1 MSMMGLRERI
11 AGWSPDQRLIGVCAL
26 AMGVLITW
34 GSFAQVDE
42 ITRGTGRIIP
52 SSQAQ
57 LVQAAE
63 PSVVS
68 EILVRSGERVSR
80 GQVLVRLDD
89 TMADSELG
97 QLEAE
102 TERLSAR
109 ADRLAGEA
117 SGSALGCEEG
127 TICADERSLQQV
139 RVATARSREAAL
151 AAAIEQRRRDLRE
164 AEATS
169 SALEDSARLAAEE
182 VQMLEPLAEQGI
194 VPRTDL
200 LSAQRELVD
209 VRGRLAAARQA
220 AGRATAA
227 ISEAQ
232 ADLQSTRLDFRQQ
245 ALNERSEVTTRLAV
259 NEESIRGAQA
269 RRNRNELRAPTDG
282 IVNDVQI
289 TTVGGFVN
297 AGEMIMQVVPVGDRL
312 LVEARVNPRDIGF
325 VAVGDRA
332 NVKVTAYD
340 FSTYGGLPG
349 RVLDVSADSIYDEVE
364 RVAYYRVLIE
374 TDRSYVTAHGQRYP
388 IVPGMISDVEIITG
402 RKSILSYLLKP
413 ITRGLG
419 AALTER

>member
-1 MSMMGLRERI
+1 MTIRDRI
-11 AGWSPDQRLIGVCAL
+11 ASWDSSQRLIAASAVGMAAL
-26 AMGVLITW
+26 ILWASL
-34 GSFAQVDE
+34 AQVDE
-42 ITRGTGRIIP
+42 ITRGTGKVIP

-63 PSVVS
+63 PSVVA
-68 EILVRSGERVSR
+68 EILVRSGERVSQ

-102 TERLSAR
+102 NERLAAR

-117 SGSALGCEEG
+117 TGAALGCAEG
-127 TICADERSLQQV
+127 TVCFEERRLQQA
-139 RVATARSREAAL
+139 RLASARSREAAL
-151 AAAIEQRRRDLRE
+151 GAAVEQRRRDQRE
-164 AEATS
+164 AEATIAS
-169 SALEDSARLAAEE
+169 LEESVRLAQQE
-182 VQMLEPLAEQGI
+182 VSMLEPLAAQGI
-194 VPRTDL
+194 VPQTEL
-200 LSAQRELVD
+200 LTAQRDLVD
-209 VRGRLAAARQA
+209 VRGRLSAARQA
-220 AGRATAA
+220 SARASASIA
-227 ISEAQ
+227 EAQ
-232 ADLQSTRLDFRQQ
+232 AELQSSRLDFRQQ
-245 ALNERSEVTTRLAV
+245 ALDERSEVTTRMAV
-259 NEESIRGAQA
+259 NEQSIRGAEA

-312 LVEARVNPRDIGF
+312 LVEARVSPRDIGF
-325 VAVGDRA
+325 VAVGDPA

-349 RVLDVSADSIYDEVE
+349 RVLEVSADSIYDEVE

-374 TDRSYVTAHGQRYP
+374 TERSFVESQGRRYP
-388 IVPGMISDVEIITG
+388 IVPGMITDVEIITG
-402 RKSILSYLLKP
+402 SKSILSYLLKP

-419 AALTER
+419 TALTER